1 MADINKTAPAEVEEL
16 YYEDEFGVGLK
27 IFLGARIVYY
37 IIGLFLILGALLCV
51 VLGLTNLDDLVS
63 NATGYNAMLVDAN
76 FGGYQICMYVQA
88 FYTIASLVVT
98 TLFFVKRSKLLAF
111 IDLGLFVVLLAVVF
125 VMGAFDLFTNGSA
138 WLVYAVI
145 NPLWSFIALFAG
157 KHFKYMP
164 LK

>member
-1 MADINKTAPAEVEEL
+1 MADINKAAAVEAEEL

-63 NATGYNAMLVDAN
+63 NATGYNATFVDAN

-88 FYTIASLVVT
+88 LYTIASLVVT
-98 TLFFVKRSKLLAF
+98 SLFFVKRSKLLAF
-111 IDLGLFVVLLAVVF
+111 IDLGLFVVLIATVIA
-125 VMGAFDLFTNGSA
+125 MGAFDLFTNKSA
-138 WLVYAVI
+138 WIVYAVI